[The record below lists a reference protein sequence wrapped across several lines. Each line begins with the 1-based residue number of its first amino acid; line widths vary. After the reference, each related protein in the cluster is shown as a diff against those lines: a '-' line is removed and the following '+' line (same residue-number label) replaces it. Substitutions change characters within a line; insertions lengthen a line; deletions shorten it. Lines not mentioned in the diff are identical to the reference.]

1 MLFVLLALITTIDT
15 LGAEYNASILGGGPS
30 GNYGVKISV
39 HNHLC
44 EELVYNG
51 FSVTPWY
58 KPHDCDYNYNQQE
71 TWNEPESISPG
82 DDGSIEYQGHANVG
96 VAGAIQWNIAGD
108 ADKSVIVW
116 YRASNGNGNGENKV
130 MVEGGSIQYDT
141 AYPDMYHAWFAV
153 CESKYPNRNPCD
165 NALVVCDPKCADQ
178 SGAAGK
184 KEWDYSDIENTNY
197 RVTGWV
203 DGGNNPHLKVHVENR
218 DGSYCNG
225 MCFPVI
231 FHLDEYEICGLTLY

>member
-1 MLFVLLALITTIDT
+1 MLFLFLALITVIGT
-15 LGAEYNASILGGGPS
+15 LGAEYNASRLGGGPS
-30 GNYGVKISV
+30 GNYGVKITV

-58 KPHDCDYNYNQQE
+58 MDCNDNQQE
-71 TWNEPESISPG
+71 TWDEPESISPG
-82 DDGSIEYQGHANVG
+82 DDGYIEYQGHANVG

-130 MVEGGSIQYDT
+130 MVEGGSIHYDT
-141 AYPDMYHAWFAV
+141 AYPDMLRAWF
-153 CESKYPNRNPCD
+153 SKCDYSYYCNNPCIGW
-165 NALVVCDPKCADQ
+165 VSGCDPSCAEHN
-178 SGAAGK
+178 GAVGK

-197 RVTGWV
+197 RVTGWIN
-203 DGGNNPHLKVHVENR
+203 GGDNPQLTVEVENK
-218 DGSYCNG
+218 DGSACNG

>member
-1 MLFVLLALITTIDT
+1 MLFVFLALITVIGT
-15 LGAEYNASILGGGPS
+15 LGAEYNASILEGGPS
-30 GNYGVKISV
+30 GKYGVKISV
-39 HNHLC
+39 YNHLC

-58 KPHDCDYNYNQQE
+58 MDCNENQQE
-71 TWNEPESISPG
+71 TWYDPESVSPG
-82 DDGSIEYQGHANVG
+82 DDRYIEYQGHMNVG

-108 ADKSVIVW
+108 PDKSVIVY
-116 YRASNGNGNGENKV
+116 YRASNGNFNGENKV
-130 MVEGGSIQYDT
+130 MVEGGSIHYDT
-141 AYPDMYHAWFAV
+141 AYPDMLQAWFSA
-153 CESKYPNRNPCD
+153 CDYNRRCNNPCSD
-165 NALVVCDPKCADQ
+165 LSGGQPGCEPGCADQ

-184 KEWDYSDIENTNY
+184 KEWDYSDIENTDY